1 MRKLDLHYTSVYSGS
16 IDWKICWN
24 PGRDMNAFPE
34 AGILGV
40 YKNTMGFRPSVISV
54 FSGFDFQWNSV
65 QCLVLFLG
73 ASLPQP
79 LHHLFQFRRCTIHNL
94 FCFREVSSIGCGSI
108 CTSMV
113 FFVWWFSRFS
123 SHTGLAQ
130 RPQRIGLL
138 IVVSNEFAFTKR
150 SKDRKTRI
158 FPSGAPQNL
167 PNLAKSIDLGFH

>member
-65 QCLVLFLG
+65 QCLVLFFG

-113 FFVWWFSRFS
+113 FFVVVFQLSFVLKMNSSRS
-123 SHTGLAQ
+123 KTT
-130 RPQRIGLL
+130 
-138 IVVSNEFAFTKR
+138 TKR